1 MYFGYNKDDE
11 RVDMSTKDTI
21 VIAERM
27 KIIGDM
33 DLKKKKRQRDRYI
46 PEKINWLD
54 DRKCVESKIVVK
66 NIL

>member
-27 KIIGDM
+27 KIIGDT
-33 DLKKKKRQRDRYI
+33 DLKKKTRQRDRYI
-46 PEKINWLD
+46 PEKIN
-54 DRKCVESKIVVK
+54 
-66 NIL
+66 

>member
-33 DLKKKKRQRDRYI
+33 DLKKKRGKGIDTFQKKLTDLMI
-46 PEKINWLD
+46 EN
-54 DRKCVESKIVVK
+54 V
-66 NIL
+66 